1 MPVFGNKRP
10 RLDGEAAG
18 FRDIGPSEDTDSPM
32 THDNTPD
39 DDIGTAA
46 PTKTR
51 DNCALK
57 DRESRKR
64 LVKVQDSEGSFKE
77 NPYTFVSPD
86 DPILQSCM

>member
-10 RLDGEAAG
+10 RLDGEAAA
-18 FRDIGPSEDTDSPM
+18 FEKIGTPEDTDSL

-39 DDIGTAA
+39 DDTGTA
-46 PTKTR
+46 TLTQIR
-51 DNCALK
+51 DDYALK
-57 DRESRKR
+57 DRESRKK
-64 LVKVQDSEGSFKE
+64 LIKFQDSEGSFKE